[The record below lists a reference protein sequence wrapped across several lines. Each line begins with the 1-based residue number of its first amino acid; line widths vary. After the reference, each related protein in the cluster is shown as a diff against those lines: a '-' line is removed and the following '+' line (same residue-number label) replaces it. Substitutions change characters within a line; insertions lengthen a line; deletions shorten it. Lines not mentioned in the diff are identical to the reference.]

1 MHSNGGTNHRT
12 LCPADQRYSRPYIE
26 DKKFEKARPGNLHVP
41 LDEEKRI
48 VPVPQKGSL
57 KNKVLEDDTWTDI
70 CDDYRNERIASD
82 DLFLEEQHS
91 LQACKTTRSDLENMR
106 TALQSSSGTFHTPE
120 PVAIAR
126 SSSPNDELCETM
138 SPCSMSVSES
148 HEHLFYKIVTP
159 SDVGKLNRL
168 VIPKQHAERYFPLD
182 PNYRKR
188 GLLLSFRDDDIPT
201 GKLWWFRYSYW
212 SSSQSYVLTKGWI
225 GFVKEKQLQAGD
237 IISFERGMHDELYI
251 NCRRRPTR
259 VCAQEKI
266 PLISLSRHSTAS
278 GGSLPLPLSKE
289 KHSDDQEMPETDPLN
304 SISEMRLFGVD
315 LRLKYPMSASK
326 VDSGKST

>member
-159 SDVGKLNRL
+159 SDVGKL
-168 VIPKQHAERYFPLD
+168 
-182 PNYRKR
+182 
-188 GLLLSFRDDDIPT
+188 
-201 GKLWWFRYSYW
+201 WWFRYSYW